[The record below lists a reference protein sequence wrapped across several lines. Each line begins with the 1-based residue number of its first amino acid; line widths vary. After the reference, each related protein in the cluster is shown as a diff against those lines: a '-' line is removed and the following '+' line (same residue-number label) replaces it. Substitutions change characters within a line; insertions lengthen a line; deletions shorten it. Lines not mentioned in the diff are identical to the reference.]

1 MENQHSWFSA
11 FQEAVTSG
19 YINGKPRH
27 LELEQDSFLSVMDE
41 IEFLSKTP
49 LEVDEM
55 LRSKVM
61 VILEKNGGQFSFDRQ
76 LLHRLSGIAR
86 LDRVIQLHG
95 AFIAL

>member
-27 LELEQDSFLSVMDE
+27 LELEQDS
-41 IEFLSKTP
+41 LSKTP